1 MREIGRFEQLGDRF
15 FRNVDPD
22 ALSVA
27 VDRDG
32 FRLVDHDRLPD
43 RSGVFDRFAVD
54 VDDLI
59 AVAETH
65 FPGQIVV
72 DVAVFDVLVV
82 EVGLSPRIAHPDV
95 DEYGEQDIHQH
106 AADHDQQSLPG
117 RFRPELV
124 RLDGLFHLVGVHR
137 LVDHPGDFHVAAE
150 RNPADTVFGAPLF
163 ELEKREP
170 RVEKQV
176 EFFDARL
183 EQPREPGSARIR
195 G

>member
-1 MREIGRFEQLGDRF
+1 MSPASSPAWAAGPPGDRLSDHERDPYRREIGRFEQLGDRF

-117 RFRPELV
+117 RFR
-124 RLDGLFHLVGVHR
+124 
-137 LVDHPGDFHVAAE
+137 
-150 RNPADTVFGAPLF
+150 RNSYGWTGCFIWSVSIDSSIIPAIFT
-163 ELEKREP
+163 
-170 RVEKQV
+170 
-176 EFFDARL
+176 
-183 EQPREPGSARIR
+183 
-195 G
+195 